1 MFAFLT
7 SFSLRTWLRL
17 GLALIVAVALAWVV
31 LELRAGARAAV
42 QVEQL
47 TAALAASEA
56 ENEAARARHARD
68 IARVVGSF
76 EAERAR
82 LEDAMD
88 SLAAI
93 DQAPD
98 SDDGPVAPVLKDT
111 LRRLP

>member
-1 MFAFLT
+1 MLALLP
-7 SFSLRTWLRL
+7 LRSWLRL
-17 GLALIVAVALAWVV
+17 GLALVAAVAIGWVV

-56 ENEAARARHARD
+56 ENAEARARHARD
-68 IARVVGSF
+68 LMRVANAF
-76 EAERAR
+76 DEERAR
-82 LEDAMD
+82 LEAAQDAL
-88 SLAAI
+88 SAI

-98 SDDGPVAPVLKDT
+98 SDDGPIAPVLKDT

>member
-1 MFAFLT
+1 MFALFP
-7 SFSLRTWLRL
+7 LRTWLRL
-17 GLALIVAVALAWVV
+17 GAALIAALAIAWVV

-56 ENEAARARHARD
+56 ERAEAQARHQRD
-68 IARVVGSF
+68 LSRVMSSF
-76 EAERAR
+76 DAERAR
-82 LEDAMD
+82 LEGAMD
-88 SLAAI
+88 ALSAI